1 LRAELAIRHLSF
13 VILRMNPLQ
22 QLQEDAVNYLLG
34 NPATAPVGYES
45 FRQQAIDSAVK
56 RALAGWS
63 VRVPGK
69 SGVYCLVLMPS
80 FFVEDPNVPGVQGAV
95 ELTIR
100 TFEDPKIN
108 NTELSA
114 EDVALANLRWFGDGL
129 VIAGLLAI
137 YPSTRGA
144 ALKPNYDFP
153 GFLVYDTVLR
163 GQLPQDFPGRT
174 AQPTIAGD
182 IAGNVTLACSDG
194 AAGIFYTLDGS
205 MPQPGDISGAAA
217 TSVYSAPFAV
227 ASGTVVRALAWNQ
240 TVLPSDVNRETIT
253 F

>member
-1 LRAELAIRHLSF
+1 
-13 VILRMNPLQ
+13 MNPLQ

-34 NPATAPVGYES
+34 NPATASVGYES
-45 FRQQAIDSAVK
+45 FRQQAIDGAV
-56 RALAGWS
+56 RQALAGWS
-63 VRVPGK
+63 VRVAGK
-69 SGVYCLVLMPS
+69 TGVYCLALMPS

-108 NTELSA
+108 NTDLSA

-137 YPSTRGA
+137 YPSTNGP
-144 ALKPNYDFP
+144 ALKPNYDYP

-163 GQLPQDFPGRT
+163 GRLPQDYSGRT
-174 AQPTIAGD
+174 PQPTVSND
-182 IAGNVTLACSDG
+182 IDGNVTLNCSDG
-194 AAGIFYTLDGS
+194 AAGIYYTLDGS
-205 MPQPGDISGAAA
+205 MPQPGDTSGSGS
-217 TSVYSAPFAV
+217 TKVYTAPFDV
-227 ASGTVVRALAWNQ
+227 ASGTVIRCLAWNAAI
-240 TVLPSDVNRETIT
+240 LPSDVDQAAIN

>member
-1 LRAELAIRHLSF
+1 
-13 VILRMNPLQ
+13 MNPLQ

-34 NPATAPVGYES
+34 NPTTAAVGYES
-45 FRQQAIDSAVK
+45 FRQQAIDGAM
-56 RALAGWS
+56 RQALAGWS
-63 VRVPGK
+63 IRVAGK
-69 SGVYCLVLMPS
+69 TGVYCLVLMPS
-80 FFVEDPNVPGVQGAV
+80 FFAEDPNVPGVQGSV

-108 NTELSA
+108 NTNLGA

-137 YPSTRGA
+137 YPSTKGP
-144 ALKPNYDFP
+144 ALKPNYDYP

-163 GQLPQDFPGRT
+163 GQLPQDYLGRT
-174 AQPTIAGD
+174 AQPAINND
-182 IAGNVTLACSDG
+182 SDGNVTLSCGDG

-205 MPQPGDISGAAA
+205 MPQPGDASG
-217 TSVYSAPFAV
+217 TGSTKVYAAPFTV
-227 ASGTVVRALAWNQ
+227 ARGTVVRCLAWN
-240 TVLPSDVNRETIT
+240 TALLPSDVDQTTIN